1 MPRPQTV
8 TIHLPPLRP
17 LQRALALARRRF
29 NVWVCHRRFG
39 KSVLTL
45 CILLKDAYEN
55 PRAAPRYAYIAPLYK
70 QAKAIAWDYLKRLTR
85 TLPGTSTNEAELRLD
100 LPTGARIQLLGADN
114 PDALRGIYLDGV
126 VFDEYAQMVPR
137 VWGEI
142 VRPALADRQGWAIW
156 IGTPW
161 GRNHFYD
168 LYTQAPAAADWHTA
182 LYRASE
188 TGVIRPQELASA
200 QAQMSPEEYDQE
212 FECSWAAAVPGAY
225 YASEFRR
232 IDQEHRITQVPYDP
246 LYAVF
251 TSWDLGVDDS
261 TAIWFAQAVGREIR
275 LIDYYEH
282 QGEGLPH
289 YAQVLQAHPYQYA
302 CHFLPHDI
310 DVREFTSGRSR
321 LEVARQLLPGA
332 LEVVAQVPFIEGI
345 TATRMLLPRCVF
357 DATRCHQGLEALR
370 NYRHAW
376 DPETRAFRNTPLHD
390 WASHAADSLRY
401 LAYSVDRLADY
412 TAQRWERQ
420 HAPLLADGM
429 DYNPRGAW

>member
-1 MPRPQTV
+1 MPAPPPV
-8 TIHLPPLRP
+8 TIRLPALRP
-17 LQRALALARRRF
+17 LQRELARSRRRF

-45 CILLKDAYEN
+45 CVLLKDAFEN
-55 PRAAPRYAYIAPLYK
+55 PRPAPRYAYIAPLYK

-85 TLPGTSTNEAELRLD
+85 TLPGTHTNEAELRLD

-142 VRPALADRQGWAIW
+142 VRPALTDRQGWAIW

-161 GRNHFYD
+161 GRNHLYD
-168 LYTQAPAAADWHTA
+168 LYTSAPAAGDWHTA

-188 TGVIRPQELASA
+188 TGIIAPAELASA
-200 QAQMSPEEYDQE
+200 RAQMTLEEYDQE
-212 FECSWAAAVPGAY
+212 FECSWAAAIAGAY

-246 LYAVF
+246 LYEVY

-289 YAQVLQAHPYQYA
+289 YAMLLKAKPYSYA
-302 CHFLPHDI
+302 CHFLPHDV

-321 LEVARQLLPGA
+321 LEVARALLPGSI
-332 LEVVAQVPFIEGI
+332 EVVPQVPLIEGI

-357 DATRCHQGLEALR
+357 DAIRCHQGIEALR

-376 DPETRAFRNTPLHD
+376 DPETRAFRDTPRHD
-390 WASHAADSLRY
+390 WASHAADSVRY
-401 LAYSVDRLADY
+401 LAFSVDRLADY
-412 TAQRWERQ
+412 AARRSGRVGPPQV
-420 HAPLLADGM
+420 AGGM
-429 DYNPRGAW
+429 DFDPRA